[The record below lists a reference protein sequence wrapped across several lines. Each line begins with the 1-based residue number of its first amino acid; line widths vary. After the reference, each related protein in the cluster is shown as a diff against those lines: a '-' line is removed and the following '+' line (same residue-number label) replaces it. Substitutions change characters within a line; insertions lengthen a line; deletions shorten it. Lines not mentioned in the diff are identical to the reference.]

1 MVRCAEPGAAPAGN
15 EGGAAAIACPAAEKT
30 ISQPFAAKRGVCRY
44 HQVSLVLKKG
54 RAFEPSM
61 FAVQMLSG

>member
-1 MVRCAEPGAAPAGN
+1 MLRCAWPDARLGTD
-15 EGGAAAIACPAAEKT
+15 GGAAAIACPAAEKT
-30 ISQPFAAKRGVCRY
+30 ISQPFAAKRGVWRY

-54 RAFEPSM
+54 RALVPSM